1 MIGVIGGGA
10 FGTALAIA
18 LSSDGTDVRLWMRE
32 GAETVQNARQNA
44 KRLPDITLPEA
55 LRVTDQ
61 LSDLNGAEA
70 LLLALPAQQTANFL
84 AENLTKLPDVPLVLC
99 AKGITL
105 DQMKLQSDLI
115 TDARPTAVLT
125 GPGFAGEIASGLPTA
140 LTLASKD
147 RGLEALQL
155 LLSRPK
161 LRLYRS
167 EDIIGAQLGGA
178 LKNVIAIAAGIVMG
192 SGLGESARAAVVTRG
207 FAEMCRL
214 AQAMGA
220 EQTTLTGLS
229 GLGDLM
235 LSCASAKSR
244 NFAFGQALGQGATG
258 PDQTTEGIA
267 TAKATVRLAQSHG
280 VDMPVAQAV
289 AGVLD
294 GASISTVMERL
305 LSRPLRAE

>member
-18 LSSDGTDVRLWMRE
+18 LSSDGTDVRLWMRKD
-32 GAETVQNARQNA
+32 AEMVQKARQNA
-44 KRLPDITLPEA
+44 RRLPEIALPKTLT
-55 LRVTDQ
+55 VTGQ
-61 LSDLNGAEA
+61 LDDLNASQA
-70 LLLALPAQQTANFL
+70 LLLALPAQQTASFL
-84 AENLTKLPDVPLVLC
+84 TSNLAHLPKVPLLLC
-99 AKGITL
+99 AKGIAL
-105 DQMKLQSDLI
+105 DEMKLQSDLVMDDRSKAI
-115 TDARPTAVLT
+115 LT

-140 LTLASKD
+140 LTLASQD
-147 RGLEALQL
+147 DGLEALQE

-192 SGLGESARAAVVTRG
+192 AGLGESARAAVVTRG

-214 AQAMGA
+214 AHAMGA
-220 EQTTLTGLS
+220 ENNTLNGLS

-235 LSCASAKSR
+235 LSCASDKSR

-258 PDQTTEGIA
+258 PEQTTEGIA
-267 TAKATVRLAQSHG
+267 TAKASVQLALLHK
-280 VDMPVAQAV
+280 VDMPVAAAV
-289 AGVLD
+289 ADVLG
-294 GASISTVMERL
+294 GASISAVMERL